1 MKLKT
6 KSNSKWLLNL
16 YQTSNKTCLV
26 FCYIILYMNDKIN
39 QEFDR
44 FQIELE
50 KRKTNLKFV
59 TKFEPSKDLD
69 DSINELKKKEV
80 VL

>member
-1 MKLKT
+1 
-6 KSNSKWLLNL
+6 
-16 YQTSNKTCLV
+16 
-26 FCYIILYMNDKIN
+26 MNDKIN

>member
-1 MKLKT
+1 M
-6 KSNSKWLLNL
+6 LNL
-16 YQTSNKTCLV
+16 YQTSNKKLV
-26 FCYIILYMNDKIN
+26 WFFVILYYMNDKIN
-39 QEFDR
+39 QEFDN

-59 TKFEPSKDLD
+59 TKFEPSRDLD

>member
-1 MKLKT
+1 M
-6 KSNSKWLLNL
+6 WLNL
-16 YQTSNKTCLV
+16 YQTSNKKLV
-26 FCYIILYMNDKIN
+26 WFFVILYYMNDKIN
-39 QEFDR
+39 QEFDN

-59 TKFEPSKDLD
+59 TKFEPSRDLD

>member
-1 MKLKT
+1 
-6 KSNSKWLLNL
+6 
-16 YQTSNKTCLV
+16 LV

>member
-1 MKLKT
+1 
-6 KSNSKWLLNL
+6 
-16 YQTSNKTCLV
+16 
-26 FCYIILYMNDKIN
+26 MNDKIN
-39 QEFDR
+39 QEFDN

-59 TKFEPSKDLD
+59 TKFEPSRDLD

>member
-1 MKLKT
+1 MFGFFVI
-6 KSNSKWLLNL
+6 L
-16 YQTSNKTCLV
+16 Y
-26 FCYIILYMNDKIN
+26 YMNDKIN
-39 QEFDR
+39 QEFDN

-59 TKFEPSKDLD
+59 TKFEPSRELD

>member
-1 MKLKT
+1 M
-6 KSNSKWLLNL
+6 
-16 YQTSNKTCLV
+16 V